1 MGQKTVWS
9 AVCFGTPS
17 FYLTFDFMPNTG
29 NLRNEITADALRQGD
44 FRMVARAISLVEN
57 AESGSDELLRKLE
70 HRNAPVL
77 GITGP
82 PGAGKS
88 TLVDVLIK
96 QFTAEG
102 KKLAVLCV
110 DPSSSFHSGALLGDR
125 IRMNRWHNNPLV
137 YIRSLASRGAV
148 GGLNPR
154 IFQITDLLAFAGFD
168 YILIETVGVGQ
179 SELDIAGLADQ
190 VLVVLVPESGDDI
203 QTMKS
208 GIMEIGDIF
217 VVNKSD
223 RPGAD
228 QFLMSLKSS
237 TVHQTTKA
245 GDEIQFI
252 PTVATEEKG
261 IETLYR
267 AIMDNNHRRTAG
279 SSLKLLTQ
287 KAWEL
292 ISAYRMRDL
301 NQEKLRISIEQAM
314 RRPDFNIYRFAESYA
329 GK

>member
-1 MGQKTVWS
+1 
-9 AVCFGTPS
+9 
-17 FYLTFDFMPNTG
+17 MPNTG
-29 NLRNEITADALRQGD
+29 NHQNEISLDALRQGD
-44 FRMVARAISLVEN
+44 FRVLARAISRVEN
-57 AESGSDELLRKLE
+57 AEADSDDLLMNLPY
-70 HRNAPVL
+70 RNVPIL

-88 TLVDVLIK
+88 TLVDALIK
-96 QFTAEG
+96 LFTAEG
-102 KKLAVLCV
+102 RKLAVLCV

-168 YILIETVGVGQ
+168 FILIETVGVGQ
-179 SELDIAGLADQ
+179 TEVDIARLADQ

-208 GIMEIGDIF
+208 GITEIGDIF

-228 QFLMSLKSS
+228 QFFTSLKSS
-237 TVHQTTKA
+237 ILFQTNKTRDEILFLQTT
-245 GDEIQFI
+245 
-252 PTVATEEKG
+252 ATEEKG
-261 IETLYR
+261 IEALYQ
-267 AIMDNNHRRTAG
+267 AILVNMHRQQAG
-279 SSLKLLTQ
+279 SSLKLLTE

-301 NQEKLRISIEQAM
+301 NKESLRISLEQAM
-314 RRPDFNIYRFAESYA
+314 NRPGFNIYRFAESYA
-329 GK
+329 GN